1 MTELLPRQ
9 LSMQLRCSTLQQQ
22 QQVPL
27 LCTFPFPMP
36 FPTYICIIFHV
47 FLCDIVR
54 VCVRVCVCVCVC
66 VLRVLRI
73 ACQVN

>member
-1 MTELLPRQ
+1 
-9 LSMQLRCSTLQQQ
+9 MQLRCSTLQQQ

-36 FPTYICIIFHV
+36 FPTYICISNFPRV
-47 FLCDIVR
+47 QQLFLCDIVR
-54 VCVRVCVCVCVC
+54 VRVCVCECVLR

-73 ACQVN
+73 ASQVH

>member
-1 MTELLPRQ
+1 
-9 LSMQLRCSTLQQQ
+9 MQLRCSTLQQQ

-47 FLCDIVR
+47 FLCDIAR
-54 VCVRVCVCVCVC
+54 VCVRVRVCVCECVLR

-73 ACQVN
+73 ASQVN